1 MTRPRL
7 IIADDHHLMVEALRS
22 ALGANYE
29 IAAVAYDANEVLS
42 TVARTRADCLLLDLS
57 LPGQNG
63 LELLPV
69 IEKIAPDLPVI
80 VVTMHL
86 DRAVAETAMQAGA
99 RGFVPKDSG
108 LEELEAA
115 ITTVLEG
122 GVHISP
128 RLPAVTNRIALR
140 AAHAGLAQLTPR
152 QHEIVRLIAEGRTS
166 PEIAKWLGLS
176 QRTVAFH
183 RTNIRTKLGIDSER
197 GLLRF
202 ALLTRMSDDGAADG
216 ETDAADAET
225 DDEQDG

>member
-1 MTRPRL
+1 MSVPIRPRL

-22 ALGANYE
+22 ALSEDYE
-29 IAAVAYDANEVLS
+29 IVAVAYDAGEVLDR
-42 TVARTRADCLLLDLS
+42 VATIAADCLLLDLS

-63 LELLPV
+63 LELLPH
-69 IEKIAPDLPVI
+69 IQRIAPALPVI

-86 DRAVAETAMQAGA
+86 DRAVADTAMQGGA

-108 LEELEAA
+108 LEELEDA
-115 ITTVLEG
+115 ITTVLGG
-122 GVHISP
+122 GVHFSP
-128 RLPAVTNRIALR
+128 RLPQTSNRTALR

-202 ALLTRMSDDGAADG
+202 ALLTRMSDDG
-216 ETDAADAET
+216 ESQDA
-225 DDEQDG
+225 

>member
-1 MTRPRL
+1 MGTRL
-7 IIADDHHLMVEALRS
+7 AIVEDDPIQAELLSDTLKAEGYEVVTFPEGQS
-22 ALGANYE
+22 ALVALEGGAL
-29 IAAVAYDANEVLS
+29 IDVVL
-42 TVARTRADCLLLDLS
+42 ADVTMPGLDGLS
-57 LPGQNG
+57 LCAA
-63 LELLPV
+63 LMSSR
-69 IEKIAPDLPVI
+69 PDLPVI

-108 LEELEAA
+108 LEELEVA
-115 ITTVLEG
+115 IATVLAG
-122 GVHISP
+122 GVHLSP
-128 RLPAVTNRIALR
+128 RLPPSTNRMALR

-202 ALLTRMSDDGAADG
+202 ALLTRMSNDG
-216 ETDAADAET
+216 E
-225 DDEQDG
+225 DGESAPD

>member
-7 IIADDHHLMVEALRS
+7 IIADDHHLMVEALRT
-22 ALGANYE
+22 ALSANYE
-29 IAAVAYDANEVLS
+29 VVAVAYGAEDVLAE
-42 TVARTRADCLLLDLS
+42 VARTAADCLLLDLS

-63 LELLPV
+63 LELLPQV
-69 IEKIAPDLPVI
+69 ERLAPDLPVI

-86 DRAVAETAMQAGA
+86 DRAVAESAMQAGA

-108 LEELEAA
+108 LEELETA
-115 ITTVLEG
+115 IATVLAG
-122 GVHISP
+122 GLHFSP
-128 RLPAVTNRIALR
+128 RLPPTTNRMALK

-166 PEIAKWLGLS
+166 PEIARWLGLS

-183 RTNIRTKLGIDSER
+183 RTNIRTKLGIDTER

-202 ALLTRMSDDGAADG
+202 ALLTRMSEEG
-216 ETDAADAET
+216 ED
-225 DDEQDG
+225 DDEPPTP

>member
-1 MTRPRL
+1 MSRPRL
-7 IIADDHHLMVEALRS
+7 IICDDHHLMVEALRS
-22 ALGANYE
+22 ALSTAYDVV
-29 IAAVAYDANEVLS
+29 AVAYDANEVLAA
-42 TVARTRADCLLLDLS
+42 VANTPADCLLLDLS

-63 LELLPV
+63 LELLPRMQR
-69 IEKIAPDLPVI
+69 IAPDLPVI

-108 LEELEAA
+108 LEELEVA
-115 ITTVLEG
+115 IATVLDG
-122 GVHISP
+122 GIHLSP
-128 RLPAVTNRIALR
+128 RLPPSTNRMALR

-202 ALLTRMSDDGAADG
+202 ALLTRMSNDG
-216 ETDAADAET
+216 E
-225 DDEQDG
+225 DDESEQA